1 MPEPQGW
8 IAAITRHCGP
18 EALEELIG
26 RLNMPRDQ
34 AETARQC
41 ARLESAIH
49 RLQDETDPEA
59 VCMVLDPVSN
69 ILEPLQATKLY
80 PHAADAVTEYLQRWR
95 HVRPELNGTNLM
107 EMGVPQGPE
116 IGRMLH
122 QLRMLRMDQASTRED
137 EEKLVRSKWGKNPP
151 PTTTGCP
158 KESSSIS

>member
-1 MPEPQGW
+1 M
-8 IAAITRHCGP
+8 
-18 EALEELIG
+18 
-26 RLNMPRDQ
+26 
-34 AETARQC
+34 
-41 ARLESAIH
+41 
-49 RLQDETDPEA
+49 
-59 VCMVLDPVSN
+59 
-69 ILEPLQATKLY
+69 
-80 PHAADAVTEYLQRWR
+80 
-95 HVRPELNGTNLM
+95 NGTNLL